1 MARRLDDR
9 QTDMATPAPQPGR
22 PTTRDGESA
31 FTRNLKFE
39 VADEEGRALI
49 GSYAISVSLGLA
61 FLGLVL
67 FGPATRT
74 PTLIPVEEEP
84 IAVKFDTAAVPEPTP
99 IPVVAQAGDAER
111 TPAPGPV
118 DRRPGPVGR
127 EPGTPRQGRP
137 GSRTETNRAGAI
149 GDAFGTGSGAGS
161 GGLVG
166 DASNILG
173 GVAVNSGSG
182 GTGGGLGGSGGG
194 GRGGKVVL
202 GSGQGGQGSSTPGR
216 GGIGGGSGTGG
227 GGGGGIGGVGGGGGI
242 TRATVRVAAPRPINV
257 DPIAGPG
264 RDVGE
269 LGTFIRSRESILR
282 ICYEEQG
289 LKQNPSL
296 AGNITVAITLTGGG
310 SVSNAR
316 VTSRTWSGPG
326 ASDAEACILGKIR
339 SWRFPS
345 STAGEGTYAFPF
357 VFTK

>member
-1 MARRLDDR
+1 
-9 QTDMATPAPQPGR
+9 MATQSPQEGR
-22 PTTRDGESA
+22 AIGRNGESR

-49 GSYAISVSLGLA
+49 GSYTISIALGLA
-61 FLGLVL
+61 FLALVK
-67 FGPATRT
+67 FGPETRE
-74 PTLIPVEEEP
+74 PTLLSVEEEP
-84 IAVKFDTAAVPEPTP
+84 IEVTFDSAQVPEPTP
-99 IPVVAQAGDAER
+99 VPVVAQAGEAER
-111 TPAPGPV
+111 TPAPGPTN
-118 DRRPGPVGR
+118 RRPGPVGPD
-127 EPGTPRQGRP
+127 PGSPRPGRP

-149 GDAFGTGSGAGS
+149 GDAFGTGSGSGS

-173 GVAVNSGSG
+173 GVSVNSGTG
-182 GTGGGLGGSGGG
+182 GTGGGLGGTGGG
-194 GRGGKVVL
+194 GTGGKVVL
-202 GSGQGGQGSSTPGR
+202 GRGQGGQGSTTPGR

-242 TRATVRVAAPRPINV
+242 TRATVRVAAPRPIDV
-257 DPIAGPG
+257 GPISGPG

-289 LKQNPSL
+289 LKQNPGL
-296 AGNITVAITLTGGG
+296 AGNITVAITLTGSG
-310 SVSNAR
+310 SVSGAR

-326 ASDAEACILGKIR
+326 ASDAEACILNRIR